1 MLPDTYCIR
10 RGSSNDKALLLNL
23 LNLAYQELFPQQ
35 SDFSHLSQTLERYYS
50 AKTPLWWVRL
60 QDSSPETLPIAGLW
74 MGNATDQVTG
84 DRYTH
89 IFLLYVKPA
98 YRRQG
103 IATALLEKAQTWAR
117 NRGDRQIGLQVFG
130 NNQPALS
137 LYQGLGFQ
145 AQSFFMLKEF

>member
-1 MLPDTYCIR
+1 MLPDIYCLR
-10 RGSSNDKALLLNL
+10 RGSSSDKALLFKL

-35 SDFSHLSQTLERYYS
+35 SDFSHLSNTVDRYFS
-50 AKTPLWWVRL
+50 AKTPLWWVRM
-60 QDSSPETLPIAGLW
+60 QESSPETSPIAGLW
-74 MGNATDQVTG
+74 VGNAIDQVIG

-103 IATALLEKAQTWAR
+103 IATALLEKAQTWAI

-130 NNQPALS
+130 NNKPALS

-145 AQSFFMLKEF
+145 PQSFFMLKEL